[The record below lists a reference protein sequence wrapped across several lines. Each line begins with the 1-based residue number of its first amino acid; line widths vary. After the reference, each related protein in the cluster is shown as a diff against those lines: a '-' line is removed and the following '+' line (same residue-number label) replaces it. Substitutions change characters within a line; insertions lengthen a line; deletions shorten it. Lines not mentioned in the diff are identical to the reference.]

1 MLYLVR
7 HGRTEANASGLLLG
21 RSDPALDVLGE
32 RQAAAVGSAIGP
44 VDRVVSS
51 PLRRAVQTAEA
62 FGRPVVIDDR
72 WIELD
77 FGSLEGTPVTAVPA
91 ATWEAWRNDLGW
103 APSGG
108 ESHRQLGERVRPA
121 CEELSEVAGVEDVV
135 VVSHVSPIKA
145 ALAWSLGVGEEIVWR
160 CHLATGSVTVIAIG
174 AFGPVLRGFND
185 ISHLG

>member
-1 MLYLVR
+1 MLFLVR

-21 RSDPALDVLGE
+21 RSDPALDALGE
-32 RQAAAVGSAIGP
+32 SQARALRSSIGP

-51 PLRRAVQTAEA
+51 PLRRALQTAEA
-62 FGRPVVIDDR
+62 FGRPVVVDDR

-77 FGSLEGTPVTAVPA
+77 FGGLDGTPVSSVPP
-91 ATWEAWRNDLGW
+91 ATWEAWRNDLDW
-103 APSGG
+103 APPGG

-121 CEELSEVAGVEDVV
+121 CEELSGVVGVEDVV
-135 VVSHVSPIKA
+135 VVTHMSPIKV

-185 ISHLG
+185 IPHLG

>member
-7 HGRTEANASGLLLG
+7 HGRTEPNASGLFLG
-21 RSDPALDVLGE
+21 RSDPALDGFGKS
-32 RQAAAVGSAIGP
+32 QAVAVGLAIGP
-44 VDRVVSS
+44 VDRVVTS

-62 FGRPVVIDDR
+62 FSGDLVFDDR

-77 FGSLEGTPVTAVPA
+77 FGSLDGTPVSEVSP
-91 ATWEAWRNDLGW
+91 ATWEAWRNDLDW

-145 ALAWSLGVGEEIVWR
+145 ALAWSLGVGEKIVWR
-160 CHLATGSVTVIAIG
+160 CHLATGSVTVVAIG
-174 AFGPVLRGFND
+174 EFGPVLRGFND
-185 ISHLG
+185 ISHLR

>member
-7 HGRTEANASGLLLG
+7 HGRTEANAAGLLLG
-21 RSDPALDVLGE
+21 RTDMALDALGE
-32 RQAAAVGSAIGP
+32 SQAAAVGSAIGP

-62 FGRPVVIDDR
+62 FDSPVVVDNR

-91 ATWEAWRNDLGW
+91 ATWEARRNDLGW

-108 ESHRQLGERVRPA
+108 ESHRQLGERVRSA

-185 ISHLG
+185 VSHLG